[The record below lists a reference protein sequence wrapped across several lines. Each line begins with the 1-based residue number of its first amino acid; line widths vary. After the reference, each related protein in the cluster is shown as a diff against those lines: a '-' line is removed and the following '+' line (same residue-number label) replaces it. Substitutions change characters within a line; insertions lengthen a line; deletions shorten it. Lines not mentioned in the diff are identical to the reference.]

1 MKRIFF
7 REEVCMGCTLCEVH
21 CIIQHS
27 TSKDIIKAYKRE
39 EPKPISCVRVEV
51 NHPISFAIQ
60 CQHCKDRP
68 CVMACLSGAM
78 MWDDKTGSVVHNSEK
93 CMGCWTCIAVCPYS
107 VIKMDMTK
115 GRIVAKCDLC
125 QEIDVPACVAN
136 CPNEALVYK
145 EVAP

>member
-1 MKRIFF
+1 
-7 REEVCMGCTLCEVH
+7 
-21 CIIQHS
+21 
-27 TSKDIIKAYKRE
+27 
-39 EPKPISCVRVEV
+39 
-51 NHPISFAIQ
+51 
-60 CQHCKDRP
+60 
-68 CVMACLSGAM
+68 
-78 MWDDKTGSVVHNSEK
+78 
-93 CMGCWTCIAVCPYS
+93 MGCWTCIAVCPYS